1 MKAYEIKNNLLR
13 QAFKYHL
20 EKKPND
26 FLMLNRIKSG
36 RHLQEFGNSLPDVS
50 AVCWFMDH
58 NVVSETVEK
67 AIVKNIKS
75 VWVNDD
81 DDVHVENVD
90 LRSLNKAG
98 KNRNS

>member
-50 AVCWFMDH
+50 AVC
-58 NVVSETVEK
+58 
-67 AIVKNIKS
+67 
-75 VWVNDD
+75 
-81 DDVHVENVD
+81 
-90 LRSLNKAG
+90 
-98 KNRNS
+98 

>member
-1 MKAYEIKNNLLR
+1 
-13 QAFKYHL
+13 
-20 EKKPND
+20 
-26 FLMLNRIKSG
+26 
-36 RHLQEFGNSLPDVS
+36 
-50 AVCWFMDH
+50 MDH